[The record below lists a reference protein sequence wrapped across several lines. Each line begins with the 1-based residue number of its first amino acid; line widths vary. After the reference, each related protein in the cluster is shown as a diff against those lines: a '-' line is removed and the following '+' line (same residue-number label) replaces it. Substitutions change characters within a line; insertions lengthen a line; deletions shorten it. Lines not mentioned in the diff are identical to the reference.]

1 MRVREFAKTVDH
13 TLLKPEATEQ
23 EIVRLCK
30 EASHYHFAAV
40 CIPPSYVPLAAR
52 ELRRADVKVAT
63 VISFPFGYEP
73 TAVKVAAVREAVI
86 RGASG
91 LDVVINIPNSP
102 SGGFGYFAD
111 GLEAL
116 PQEES
121 AVPIN
126 KGLN

>member
-13 TLLKPEATEQ
+13 TLLRPEATEQ

-73 TAVKVAAVREAVI
+73 TAVKIGPSAR
-86 RGASG
+86 RSPGALRS
-91 LDVVINIPNSP
+91 STW
-102 SGGFGYFAD
+102 S
-111 GLEAL
+111 
-116 PQEES
+116 
-121 AVPIN
+121 
-126 KGLN
+126 